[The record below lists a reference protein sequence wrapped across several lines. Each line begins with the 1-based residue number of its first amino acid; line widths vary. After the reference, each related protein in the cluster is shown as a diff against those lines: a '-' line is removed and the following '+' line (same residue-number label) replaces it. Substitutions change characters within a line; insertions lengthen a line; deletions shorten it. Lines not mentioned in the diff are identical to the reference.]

1 MADNFD
7 NEAAAYKLDEEM
19 RSAVYGSLG
28 SSAGALVS
36 AFVLS
41 GFLSS
46 MSEDILAYLLAA
58 AVGYVGIL
66 SLPLKRQECKA
77 KIQRAAEALVEDVE
91 RELLKELAEEIDAT
105 SDRVDQL
112 VAPWEAAARVERARV
127 QKCLEVQEKYATEVE
142 NLAIEVENL

>member
-1 MADNFD
+1 MA
-7 NEAAAYKLDEEM
+7 
-19 RSAVYGSLG
+19 
-28 SSAGALVS
+28 
-36 AFVLS
+36 
-41 GFLSS
+41 
-46 MSEDILAYLLAA
+46 EDHGQL
-58 AVGYVGIL
+58 GIL

>member
-1 MADNFD
+1 
-7 NEAAAYKLDEEM
+7 
-19 RSAVYGSLG
+19 
-28 SSAGALVS
+28 VS